1 MKSLLLALL
10 VAAPAAAQTVAPPV
24 PPAPYLTPG
33 AVDVTQIIQAAPVV
47 HEPRYDADRKI
58 FKQTRKAIGTP
69 RYALATSD
77 VDYTV
82 PAMARDF
89 SCAAGVVLTRETA
102 PRLTLLIVR
111 AGRDTARISAAGKDS
126 YKRLRPYQIDK
137 GKTCQAP
144 AELVGSFDYPSGHS
158 TWGWTWGTIL
168 AELMP
173 DRASAIE
180 ARARAYGE
188 SRVICGVHNASAV
201 EAGRATATGTL
212 SVVRASL
219 DYQADFAAARAELAA
234 LRASGPAPDAAA
246 CATEAGLIAQH
257 GY

>member
-1 MKSLLLALL
+1 MKTIALALL
-10 VAAPAAAQTVAPPV
+10 VAGPVGAPTA
-24 PPAPYLTPG
+24 PPAPPTPYLQAG
-33 AVDVTQIIQAAPVV
+33 AVDVAQIIQAAPLKG
-47 HEPRYDADRKI
+47 EPRYEADRKI
-58 FKQTRKAIGTP
+58 FKQTRKKVDAA
-69 RYALATSD
+69 RYALATGD

-89 SCAAGVVLTRETA
+89 SCATGVVLTPETA
-102 PRLTLLIVR
+102 PRLTLLIIR
-111 AGRDTARISAAGKDS
+111 AGRDTSRVSGVGKDL

-144 AELVGSFDYPSGHS
+144 AELAGSFDYPSGHS

-173 DRASAIE
+173 DRASAIQ

-201 EAGRATATGTL
+201 EAGRDTATATL
-212 SVVRASL
+212 SVIRASL
-219 DYQADFAAARAELAA
+219 DYQSDFAAARAELAD
-234 LRASGPAPDAAA
+234 LRATGRAPDAAA

-257 GY
+257 AY